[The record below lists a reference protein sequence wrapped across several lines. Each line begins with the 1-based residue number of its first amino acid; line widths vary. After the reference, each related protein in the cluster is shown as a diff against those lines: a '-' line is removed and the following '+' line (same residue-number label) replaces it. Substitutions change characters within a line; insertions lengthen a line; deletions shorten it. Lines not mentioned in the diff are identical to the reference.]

1 MERLHLNR
9 ATVAGVGTTAALVA
23 AVLAVSL
30 VVGGLVAYTASPRGP
45 LVSGQPSLALP
56 GSGGALAAVTDGG
69 RRPLVVP
76 RIAATPAP
84 ATTRPAARTS
94 GAGTGGTQA
103 ATKVASPVKPRPRK
117 VPAFTSTT
125 STGPA
130 DPGPAP
136 ATGTVT
142 EPARKVTSSLS
153 DTTSSLG
160 NGLGTAVQQT
170 TGGLDKATAPL
181 LPSLSP
187 VLHAVG
193 QGAANLITSTTDALA
208 EVIRRLGG
216 GR

>member
-69 RRPLVVP
+69 RRPLIVP
-76 RIAATPAP
+76 RSAATPAR
-84 ATTRPAARTS
+84 AATRPAARTTR
-94 GAGTGGTQA
+94 TGGTQA
-103 ATKVASPVKPRPRK
+103 ATKVAPPVKPRQRK
-117 VPAFTSTT
+117 VPAFTSTAT
-125 STGPA
+125 AGPA

-136 ATGTVT
+136 APAAVT
-142 EPARKVTSSLS
+142 EPARQVASNLS
-153 DTTSSLG
+153 NTTSTLG

-187 VLHAVG
+187 VLQAVG
-193 QGAANLITSTTDALA
+193 QGAANLIATTTDALA
-208 EVIRRLGG
+208 NVIRRLGG
-216 GR
+216 G

>member
-23 AVLAVSL
+23 AVVAVSL

-76 RIAATPAP
+76 RSAATPARA
-84 ATTRPAARTS
+84 ATRRASRTTGR
-94 GAGTGGTQA
+94 GAGAGGSRA
-103 ATKVASPVKPRPRK
+103 ATKVAPPVDPRRRK
-117 VPAFTSTT
+117 VPAFTSTAT
-125 STGPA
+125 PE
-130 DPGPAP
+130 PGPAP
-136 ATGTVT
+136 AHATVT
-142 EPARKVTSSLS
+142 EPARQVTSKLS
-153 DTTSSLG
+153 DTTSTLG
-160 NGLGTAVQQT
+160 SGLGTAVQQT

-187 VLHAVG
+187 VLQAVG
-193 QGAANLITSTTDALA
+193 AGAANLIASTTDALA
-208 EVIRRLGG
+208 NVIRRLGG
-216 GR
+216 G